1 MNLMQF
7 LLKFQQDQDGK
18 RELDKF
24 ILSYVISKDSKIAKK
39 TMKMNRTSISDN
51 QTIL

>member
-18 RELDKF
+18 GELDKF
-24 ILSYVISKDSKIAKK
+24 ILNYVISKDSKIAKK
-39 TMKMNRTSISDN
+39 TIKMNTISISDN
-51 QTIL
+51 QAIL